1 MDPVSGA
8 LAALGFDPF
17 CAVAA
22 LACAVIGTIILG
34 ALMPKSEV

>member
-1 MDPVSGA
+1 VDPLSGA

-22 LACAVIGTIILG
+22 FACAVIGTIIVG
-34 ALMPKSEV
+34 ALLPTSV